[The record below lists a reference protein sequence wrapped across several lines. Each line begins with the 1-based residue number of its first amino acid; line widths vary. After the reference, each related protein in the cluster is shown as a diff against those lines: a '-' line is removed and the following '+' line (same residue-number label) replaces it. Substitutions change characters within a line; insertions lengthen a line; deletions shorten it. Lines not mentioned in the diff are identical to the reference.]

1 MARTFAEQMARDA
14 GLVFL
19 AGPVTGPSV
28 KVTNGAV
35 SAFGLVE
42 ERYVT
47 AMADGYE
54 VQRKVKVLRLKTGT
68 GGTIAIGTELVI
80 DGVTYRV
87 DAIEPVAPD
96 RVFTDY
102 GLAGGV
108 A

>member
-19 AGPVTGPSV
+19 AGPVTGWSV
-28 KVTNGAV
+28 KVLNGAV

-47 AMADGYE
+47 ANENGYE
-54 VQRKVKVLRLKTGT
+54 VQRKVKVLRLAADE

-80 DGVTYRV
+80 GGVTYRV
-87 DAIEPVAPD
+87 DAIEPVLPD